1 MRRQAMPEHIRHEP
15 EVLFFADRTT
25 RFGLRADIC
34 CSADEFWVSIAH
46 LVAAQSAN
54 AHLIDQHAPCEAVVD
69 DAASFGSAPQ
79 ASHREIGRRH
89 GRRIPLGLPAC
100 PTAIGVDRCADHH
113 TGHMSN
119 DHRSIR
125 LGRLGP
131 DEVGRRIVGDPA
143 RLGRVLELGVGPH
156 RNALVPASLGVKAIA
171 VDPDAAKI
179 TDLRERAAQLD
190 AVVECHHAELGDLG
204 FAISSSVDLVI
215 ADGTLDDHD
224 DLSRVLRQ
232 VHRVLR
238 AGRALVIATVHP
250 MASVTPSDP
259 SSGRVA
265 VPYGQAGRTIG
276 DWFDA
281 LRRANFDVDLLREFG
296 VGPQQ
301 PVPHS
306 LVIRAHKL
314 GD

>member
-1 MRRQAMPEHIRHEP
+1 VTEHICDESKI
-15 EVLFFADRTT
+15 LLLADRTT
-25 RFGLRADIC
+25 RLGLRADVRRRP
-34 CSADEFWVSIAH
+34 DEFGVGVTH
-46 LVAAQSAN
+46 LVSSKPAD
-54 AHLIDQHAPCEAVVD
+54 AHLIDEHAPCEAVVD
-69 DAASFGSAPQ
+69 DASPLRSASQAP
-79 ASHREIGRRH
+79 HREICRRH
-89 GRRIPLGLPAC
+89 GRRIPLDLPAR
-100 PTAIGVDRCADHH
+100 PTAIRVDRCADHH

-143 RLGRVLELGVGPH
+143 RVGRVLELGVGPH

-171 VDPDAAKI
+171 VDPDASKI

-250 MASVTPSDP
+250 MAGVTSTDP

-265 VPYGQAGRTIG
+265 VPYGQAGRTIS

-281 LRRANFDVDLLREFG
+281 LRRANFDVDLVREFG

-306 LVIRAHKL
+306 MVIRAHKL